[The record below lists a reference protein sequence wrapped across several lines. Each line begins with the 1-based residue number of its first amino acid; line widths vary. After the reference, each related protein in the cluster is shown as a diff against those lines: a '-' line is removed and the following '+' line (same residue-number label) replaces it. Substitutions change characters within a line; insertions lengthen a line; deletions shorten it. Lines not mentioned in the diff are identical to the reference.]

1 MSDLHPSQLN
11 QYIQMYNRAK
21 YSSWLCLISCFLL
34 LSLGTSLKAES
45 RKYQPWIF
53 STATVALLVGKSQR
67 NTVKQLS
74 EILGDIDKISK
85 INFQLLTRSQ
95 TAPSSQL
102 AVTIPA
108 IDVSWNPEKLITNP
122 VEYIHKKQKHVAL
135 VGGTGDGKSTFTQ
148 YLSSKIGGR
157 VIVYDS
163 DAKPDD
169 WNWIDSRDV
178 IGRKG
183 NFKAINQG
191 MDDDLSTLEELVQL
205 RGNGGDSA
213 IAGRDR
219 FLIAEEFP
227 ILVDECDSASKWL
240 KKHAKRGRRYKQFI
254 LAIAQNDSAENFGLQ
269 NDKGTLYSCF
279 CLVRLGQFGIDY
291 ARTKLK
297 NDQLVQWLKLGG
309 KKRFMIDDY
318 PCELDLSNWGI
329 NQLLPS
335 SETKTLE
342 PDNELKTDLNEY
354 EQAIIDFAKNLNGDV
369 LKARILKQKSRLFS
383 DMSSEDIRLLFQTL
397 ADRGIGEVEGEGD
410 RMGYRH
416 S

>member
-1 MSDLHPSQLN
+1 MGSSLVTLTVGSLQRRQL
-11 QYIQMYNRAK
+11 K
-21 YSSWLCLISCFLL
+21 KIS
-34 LSLGTSLKAES
+34 
-45 RKYQPWIF
+45 
-53 STATVALLVGKSQR
+53 
-67 NTVKQLS
+67 KQLS
-74 EILGDIDKISK
+74 DIEEIS
-85 INFQLLTRSQ
+85 NFNFKSWVRQQ

-108 IDVSWNPEKLITNP
+108 IDAAWNPEKLITNP

-169 WNWIDSRDV
+169 WKWLSNDDV

-183 NFKAINQG
+183 DFKAINQG
-191 MDDDLSTLEELVQL
+191 MNDDLSTLEELVQL

-213 IAGRDR
+213 IQGRDR

-297 NDQLVQWLKLGG
+297 DDQLVQWLKLGG
-309 KKRFMIDDY
+309 KKRFLIDDY

-335 SETKTLE
+335 SEATTLE

-354 EQAIIDFAKNLNGDV
+354 ELAIIEAAKQLNGDA
-369 LKARILKQKSRLFS
+369 LKARIVKQKSRLFS
-383 DMSSEDIRLLFQTL
+383 DMSSEDIRLMFQTL
-397 ADRGIGEVEGEGD
+397 ADREIGETEGEGD
-410 RMGYRH
+410 RMGYVYK
-416 S
+416 